1 MVVVTGGAG
10 FIGSVFIWKLNKE
23 GEDRILVVDSF
34 SDTNSHSK
42 WRNLVGLEF
51 YDVIDKND
59 FFDVVQSMKV
69 DVIFHFGAKTSTT
82 EKNFG
87 LVLKENYEFSKK
99 LFLFALSRNIRFVYA
114 SSAAT
119 YGAGEKGF
127 DDDEEKLPELTPLNP
142 YAFSKHLFDLWLWK
156 NNYLNYALGLKFFN
170 VFGPNEYHK
179 GEMRSFISKA
189 YEQIVNYGKVRLFK
203 SFVPEI
209 PDGEQKRDFIYVF
222 DVVDI
227 VFYLFEKGKTGV
239 FNVGTGKA
247 HSFNFVV
254 ESTFSSLGLKP
265 KIEYFDMPEDIKKQY
280 QNFTQANIKKLEESG
295 YDVSKIQNIKEKIQD
310 YVKKYLVPGM
320 KTVGEVLR

>member
-179 GEMRSFISKA
+179 GDMRSFISKA
-189 YEQIVNYGKVRLFK
+189 YEQIVNYGKVKLFK

-227 VFYLFEKGKTGV
+227 VFYLFEKGKTGI

-254 ESTFSSLGLKP
+254 ESTFSALGLEP

-280 QNFTQANIKKLEESG
+280 QNFTQANIKKLKNQDTM
-295 YDVSKIQNIKEKIQD
+295 YQKFRTSKKKFKIMLKD
-310 YVKKYLVPGM
+310 ILSP
-320 KTVGEVLR
+320 E